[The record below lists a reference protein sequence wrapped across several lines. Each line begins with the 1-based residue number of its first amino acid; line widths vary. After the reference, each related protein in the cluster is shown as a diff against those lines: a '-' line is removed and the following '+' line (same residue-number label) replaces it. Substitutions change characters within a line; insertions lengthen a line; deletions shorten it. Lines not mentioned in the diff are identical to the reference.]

1 MVIATAKEVKIL
13 GIANGPDGLQFVN
26 SFMTTLTNGVH
37 MHQIIGTSQGRIF
50 MLGNDDN
57 VWELDYRVSVVM
69 KCYSQELLNSCNFSG
84 KGNLVHQQM
93 LQKSAHHWQLFPV
106 SVWQTK
112 RPYCTTGSQ
121 RGRHHFI
128 PIDPKLIHS
137 CCIFG
142 NRRRYIQHS
151 LQETRLHCRRKDIQP
166 FFQPIYAQHT
176 HCLYSHNHK
185 ARVSVL
191 PLGRH
196 HLQWIKNLLQQPKE
210 RPTYELRR

>member
-1 MVIATAKEVKIL
+1 LYQWLIDSFFNSRDITHHEETDDIVGVGFVAPKPGIFVDSVKQLMVIATAREVKIL

-69 KCYSQELLNSCNFSG
+69 KCYSQEVLNSCNFSG
-84 KGNLVHQQM
+84 KGNLVYQQM

-128 PIDPKLIHS
+128 PIDPKLIYS
-137 CCIFG
+137 CCILG
-142 NRRRYIQHS
+142 NRRRYI
-151 LQETRLHCRRKDIQP
+151 
-166 FFQPIYAQHT
+166 
-176 HCLYSHNHK
+176 
-185 ARVSVL
+185 
-191 PLGRH
+191 
-196 HLQWIKNLLQQPKE
+196 
-210 RPTYELRR
+210 

>member
-1 MVIATAKEVKIL
+1 MKTTACINASSTRFFHSRDITHHEETDDIVGVGFVAPKPGIFVDSVKQLMVIATAREVKIL

-69 KCYSQELLNSCNFSG
+69 KRYSQEVLNSCNFSG

-93 LQKSAHHWQLFPV
+93 LQKSAHHWQLSPV
-106 SVWQTK
+106 FVWQTK

-121 RGRHHFI
+121 RGWHHFI
-128 PIDPKLIHS
+128 PIDPKLIDS
-137 CCIFG
+137 CCILG
-142 NRRRYIQHS
+142 NRRRYI
-151 LQETRLHCRRKDIQP
+151 
-166 FFQPIYAQHT
+166 
-176 HCLYSHNHK
+176 
-185 ARVSVL
+185 
-191 PLGRH
+191 
-196 HLQWIKNLLQQPKE
+196 
-210 RPTYELRR
+210 